1 MKSICFFTA
10 LIAFALATGGCGKSP
25 VADTKPDF
33 TAQLTGGEQV
43 PPVSTSASGAASFWL
58 SADGLELR
66 FKLSVTT
73 LNNVTM
79 AHLHLGAAGENGP
92 PVVWLYPSA
101 PPAKV
106 IAGASNGVIAEGVIK
121 AGDLSGSLVGKTVA
135 DLVTAIKAHTIY
147 VNVHTQDHGDGEIR
161 GQLQ

>member
-1 MKSICFFTA
+1 MKPICFFTA
-10 LIAFALATGGCGKSP
+10 MIVFALATGGCSKGP
-25 VADTKPDF
+25 AAEAKPDF
-33 TAQLTGGEQV
+33 TAQLTGAGQV
-43 PPVSTSASGAASFWL
+43 PPVSTTATGDASFWL

-66 FKLSVTT
+66 FKLSVTA

-79 AHLHLGAAGENGP
+79 AHLHLGAAGESGP

-101 PPAKV
+101 PPPKA
-106 IAGASNGVIAEGVIK
+106 IAGASNGVLAEGVIK
-121 AGDLSGSLVGKTVA
+121 AGDLTGTLAGKTVG
-135 DLVTAIKAHTIY
+135 DLVTAIKTHTIY